1 MKGETLFNATQ
12 IVHRAGD
19 EIDAMC
25 EKLFAL
31 FEEALESHRDISRV
45 EDLDE
50 ERDENEWILV
60 GYLAQYAIYR
70 RRGRRPSAYL
80 AVQIKLADDREG
92 SLVGKKPL
100 LYVLFS
106 GKKEWE
112 YDKFLLANAVKDG
125 WKLHGSKLWE
135 WYTDQENLADRPWY
149 DAQWA
154 FVLPLVS
161 MNTED
166 DLRKEIV
173 SPVIALIDGKS
184 PEKAFAEAKK
194 VLSFVQNGEE
204 VCLETTVE
212 VRD

>member
-1 MKGETLFNATQ
+1 ME
-12 IVHRAGD
+12 
-19 EIDAMC
+19 
-25 EKLFAL
+25 
-31 FEEALESHRDISRV
+31 
-45 EDLDE
+45 
-50 ERDENEWILV
+50 
-60 GYLAQYAIYR
+60 
-70 RRGRRPSAYL
+70 
-80 AVQIKLADDREG
+80 
-92 SLVGKKPL
+92 PL

-106 GKKEWE
+106 GKGEWE
-112 YDKFLLANAVKDG
+112 YDEFLLANVSKEDG
-125 WKLHGSKLWE
+125 WKLNGGKLWE
-135 WYTDQENLADRPWY
+135 WFDTDEKNVADRPWY

-212 VRD
+212 LRD